1 MRASKMNGLEEL
13 ENIWIQFV
21 GVVCDLKV
29 SKWCCRWN
37 ITPPPPKKKKKKKN
51 EKLWIASRQST

>member
-29 SKWCCRWN
+29 SKWCCRW
-37 ITPPPPKKKKKKKN
+37 TRRGGPPPPTKKKKKKKKKN
-51 EKLWIASRQST
+51 MK